1 MEEVSMKFKKIGT
14 KMLVV
19 ILPVVILAMLLLTA
33 VIGFSSRD
41 IINDQIDSRMQEE
54 LSAQSGVMG
63 EDLHTVSSMAQSI
76 SRVVATTYQTTSMD
90 TYEKMLGELIQD
102 NDMVSGSGLWFEPY
116 AYQADAEYMGP
127 YVYKDG
133 DQLATTYD
141 YSNAEY
147 NYFAQEYYE
156 LAKASTEPVFTDPY
170 YDETSDSI
178 MSTCAMPILVNDQFI
193 GCVTVDIQL
202 DAITTLIDNIKV
214 GDAGRGMLLTA
225 EGVYIGGAAGDKIQ
239 NSVVITED
247 KDVPALAKAAEKILA
262 GDSGETSYKG
272 SDGQINLY
280 YSRVD
285 ATGWILIITMPNS
298 ELTQPIMQLLAKLFG
313 ICIVALIVVAL
324 VIIFS
329 VNSISKGLNRVKAFA
344 GSLAEGDFTVDPIQ
358 VKTQDELGIMGGSL
372 NAMYDSNKDVIS
384 NIAEHATD
392 IDEASTKLRSATT
405 ELSENF
411 AEIKKNIE
419 EVNNAMMTTSA
430 ATEEV
435 NASTEEVL
443 SNVNLLTEETQNST
457 AMAQEIRGRAK
468 EVGETSRK
476 SFESASTL
484 AKQFEER
491 LAESIENAKVVSS
504 IEEMANVISEIAEQI
519 NLLSLN
525 ASIEA
530 ARAGEAGKGFA
541 VVASEIGSLA
551 TSTAEAVG
559 QIQNTISQV
568 QNAFDSL
575 TKDAQ
580 NMLGFVV
587 NDVTPDYSNFVEVAK
602 QYGEDAASIERTAEN
617 ISNMSDNIKQ
627 IMQEVTAAV
636 QSIAEATQD
645 TTEVSGNMTEKV
657 VVVADHVDNVSE
669 MAEKEDVIARELTG
683 VVSRF
688 KLEEKEDGEN

>member
-1 MEEVSMKFKKIGT
+1 MKFKKIGT

-202 DAITTLIDNIKV
+202 DAITTLVDNIKV

-225 EGVYIGGAAGDKIQ
+225 EGVYIGGAAGNKIQ

-247 KDVPALAKAAEKILA
+247 KDAPALAKAAEKILA

-358 VKTQDELGIMGGSL
+358 VKTQDELGVMGGSL

-392 IDEASTKLRSATT
+392 IDGASTKLRSATT

>member
-1 MEEVSMKFKKIGT
+1 MKFKKIGT

-247 KDVPALAKAAEKILA
+247 KDAPALAKAAEKILA

-358 VKTQDELGIMGGSL
+358 VKTQDELGVMGGSL

-392 IDEASTKLRSATT
+392 IDEASTKLHSATT

>member
-1 MEEVSMKFKKIGT
+1 MKFKKIGT

-202 DAITTLIDNIKV
+202 DAITTLVDNIKV

-247 KDVPALAKAAEKILA
+247 KDAPALAKAAEKILA

-324 VIIFS
+324 VIILS

-358 VKTQDELGIMGGSL
+358 VKTQDELGVMGGSL

-504 IEEMANVISEIAEQI
+504 IEELANVISEIADQI

>member
-1 MEEVSMKFKKIGT
+1 MKFKKIGT

-19 ILPVVILAMLLLTA
+19 ILPVVILAMLLLKA

-247 KDVPALAKAAEKILA
+247 KDAPALAKAAEKILA

-688 KLEEKEDGEN
+688 KLDEKEDGEN

>member
-202 DAITTLIDNIKV
+202 DAITTLVDNIKV

-247 KDVPALAKAAEKILA
+247 KDAPALAKAAEKILA

-358 VKTQDELGIMGGSL
+358 VKTQDELGVMGGSL

-602 QYGEDAASIERTAEN
+602 QYGEDAASVERTAEN

>member
-1 MEEVSMKFKKIGT
+1 MKFKKIGT

-202 DAITTLIDNIKV
+202 DAITTLVDNIKV

-247 KDVPALAKAAEKILA
+247 KDAPALAKAAEKILA

-272 SDGQINLY
+272 IDGQINLY

-358 VKTQDELGIMGGSL
+358 VKTQDELGVMGGSL

-575 TKDAQ
+575 TNDAQ

>member
-1 MEEVSMKFKKIGT
+1 MKFKKIGT

-147 NYFAQEYYE
+147 NYFAQKYYE

-247 KDVPALAKAAEKILA
+247 KDAPALAKAAEKILA

-285 ATGWILIITMPNS
+285 ATGWILIITMPNA

-358 VKTQDELGIMGGSL
+358 VKTQDELGVMSGSL

-443 SNVNLLTEETQNST
+443 SNVNLLNEETQNST

-602 QYGEDAASIERTAEN
+602 QYGEDAASVERTAEN

>member
-1 MEEVSMKFKKIGT
+1 MKFKKIGT

-54 LSAQSGVMG
+54 LSAQGGVMG

-202 DAITTLIDNIKV
+202 DAITTLVDNIKV

-247 KDVPALAKAAEKILA
+247 KDAPALAKAAEKILA

-358 VKTQDELGIMGGSL
+358 VKTQDELGVMGGSL

-575 TKDAQ
+575 TNDAQ

>member
-1 MEEVSMKFKKIGT
+1 MKFKKIGT

-247 KDVPALAKAAEKILA
+247 KDAPALAKAAEKILA

-688 KLEEKEDGEN
+688 KLDEKEDGEN

>member
-1 MEEVSMKFKKIGT
+1 MKFKKIGT

-33 VIGFSSRD
+33 VSGFSSRD
-41 IINDQIDSRMQEE
+41 IINDQIDSRMQAE

-127 YVYKDG
+127 YVFKDG

-202 DAITTLIDNIKV
+202 DAITTLVDNIKV

-225 EGVYIGGAAGDKIQ
+225 EGVYIGGAADDKIQ

-247 KDVPALAKAAEKILA
+247 KDAPALAKAAEKILA

-324 VIIFS
+324 VIIFN

-358 VKTQDELGIMGGSL
+358 VKTQDELGVMGGSL
-372 NAMYDSNKDVIS
+372 NAMYDSNKEVIS

-392 IDEASTKLRSATT
+392 IDEASMKLRSAAT

-504 IEEMANVISEIAEQI
+504 IEEMANVISEIADQI